1 MAGPVDVI
9 LLRGLLPDLALRPGT
24 TLHGRVV
31 DSRTLLL
38 EGARLAARLP
48 EGVEPGQR
56 LRLRVEEATPERVHL
71 RIVEQ
76 PAPEQGAAA
85 QQPPAA
91 AYALALPGGAAA
103 RLYVGERE
111 ARGGAGGG
119 GAAGTVVVRYDSP
132 RLGRLDI
139 RLEAGAAAVHV
150 SAGEPAQRVQTASGA
165 LRDALTRATGRAT
178 QVTVHPRDEV
188 LDVRA

>member
-1 MAGPVDVI
+1 MAGPVDVV
-9 LLRGLLPDLALRPGT
+9 LLRGLLPDIGLRPGAV
-24 TLHGRVV
+24 LHGRVL

-48 EGVEPGQR
+48 DGVEPGQR

-71 RIVEQ
+71 RVVEQ
-76 PAPEQGAAA
+76 PASEQS
-85 QQPPAA
+85 QPAPPPA
-91 AYALALPGGAAA
+91 AYALALPGGATA
-103 RLYVGERE
+103 RLYVGERD
-111 ARGGAGGG
+111 AGG
-119 GAAGTVVVRYDSP
+119 GAAAGGPAGAVVVRYDSP

-139 RLEAGAAAVHV
+139 RLEPGAAAVHV
-150 SAGEPAQRVQTASGA
+150 AAGEPAERVRDAAAA
-165 LRDALTRATGRAT
+165 LRDALGHATGRPT